1 MEAVLTGF
9 WAALELCFY
18 VFLWRGIF
26 SPRVSRNQYC
36 IFQGAGWLI
45 LTLIRSGGVT
55 DPFGYLLSIG
65 FFTAL
70 SLLLNRGP
78 WYEHLIAAMIGA
90 ALGTVTDNVI
100 RFVFSAV
107 TSIPASELVYRQVL
121 NALVVTVGKLVFV
134 CLGWY
139 VPYAQG
145 RRGGLPLR
153 GKWLPVCL
161 VFTGV
166 SLTVIL
172 SAVMSVKGSRDIS
185 LRVAFLCGVV
195 VAANGAIFF
204 LVGSLEKSMEK
215 LKASALL
222 NQQMEIQ
229 TEHIVALEKS
239 YRAQRQATHD
249 FRSQLQTVSNLL
261 AMGKPEEAEE
271 YTRQLLGQQTTRI
284 FAVNSCHPIIDAVLN
299 HKYQLCREQGIDI
312 RFQVNDLSVVN
323 LPTDLLVVLLSNL
336 LDNAIEGCLR
346 AEGEKAVS
354 CILTAEDALFLS
366 VRNTANPVTVVDD
379 RIPTSKENPWEH
391 GYGLE
396 RIQSVMEKLHG
407 EYTFD
412 YRDGWFSFAAEI
424 PLEAPKASQN
434 Q

>member
-1 MEAVLTGF
+1 MDGVLTGF

-26 SPRVSRNQYC
+26 SPRVSRKQHF
-36 IFQGAGWLI
+36 IFLTAGWLL
-45 LTLIRSGGVT
+45 LTLLRSGGST
-55 DPFGYLLSIG
+55 GPWAYLLSVA

-70 SLLLNRGP
+70 SLLLNRGL

-90 ALGTVTDNVI
+90 ALGTVTDAIVS
-100 RFVFSAV
+100 FLFSAV
-107 TSIPASELVYRQVL
+107 TSIPAAELVYRRVL
-121 NALVVTVGKLVFV
+121 HALVVTVGKLVFL

-139 VPYAQG
+139 VPYTQNG
-145 RRGGLPLR
+145 RGGLPLR

-161 VFTGV
+161 VFTGI

-172 SAVMSVKGSRDIS
+172 SVVMSVDGSRDIS

-195 VAANGAIFF
+195 VAANAAIFF

-215 LKASALL
+215 LNASALL
-222 NQQMEIQ
+222 RQQMEIQ

-239 YRAQRQATHD
+239 YRAQRQITHD
-249 FRSQLQTVSNLL
+249 FRNQLQTVSNLL
-261 AMGKPEEAEE
+261 DMGKPEEAGA
-271 YTRQLLGQQTTRI
+271 YTRELLGQQTTRI
-284 FAVNSCHPIIDAVLN
+284 FAVNSRHPVIDAVLN
-299 HKYQLCREQGIDI
+299 HKYQLCWEQGIDI
-312 RFQVNDLSVVN
+312 RFQLNDLSGVD

-346 AEGEKAVS
+346 AEGERVVS
-354 CILTAEDALFLS
+354 CILTAEDSLFLS
-366 VRNTANPVTVVDD
+366 VRNTSSPVTVVDG
-379 RIPTSKENPWEH
+379 RIPTSKENPQEH
-391 GYGLE
+391 GCGMTLI
-396 RIQSVMEKLHG
+396 RSVMEKLHG

-424 PLEAPKASQN
+424 PLDA
-434 Q
+434 

>member
-1 MEAVLTGF
+1 MEGVLTGF

-18 VFLWRGIF
+18 VFLWRGVF
-26 SPRVSRNQYC
+26 SPRMSRKRYF
-36 IFQGAGWLI
+36 IFLAAGWLI
-45 LTLIRSGGVT
+45 LTRLRSCGATG
-55 DPFGYLLSIG
+55 PWAYLLSIA

-78 WYEHLIAAMIGA
+78 WYEHLIAAMVGA
-90 ALGTVTDNVI
+90 ALGTVTDAIVS
-100 RFVFSAV
+100 FLFSAV
-107 TSIPASELVYRQVL
+107 TSIPAAELVYRRVL
-121 NALVVTVGKLVFV
+121 HALVVTVGKLVFV

-139 VPYAQG
+139 VPYTQNG
-145 RRGGLPLR
+145 QGGLPLR

-172 SAVMSVKGSRDIS
+172 SAVMSVDGSQDLS

-195 VAANGAIFF
+195 VAANAAIFF

-215 LKASALL
+215 LNASALL
-222 NQQMEIQ
+222 RQQMEIQ

-261 AMGKPEEAEE
+261 AMGKPEEAED

-284 FAVNSCHPIIDAVLN
+284 FAVNSRHPIIDAVLN

-312 RFQVNDLSVVN
+312 RFQVNDLSGVN

-346 AEGEKAVS
+346 AEGERAVS
-354 CILTAEDALFLS
+354 CILTAEDSLFLS
-366 VRNTANPVTVVDD
+366 VRNTSNPVTVVDG
-379 RIPTSKENPWEH
+379 RIPTSKENKQEH
-391 GYGLE
+391 GYGMALI
-396 RIQSVMEKLHG
+396 RSVIEKLHG

-412 YRDGWFSFAAEI
+412 CRDGWFSFAAEI
-424 PLEAPKASQN
+424 PLDA
-434 Q
+434 